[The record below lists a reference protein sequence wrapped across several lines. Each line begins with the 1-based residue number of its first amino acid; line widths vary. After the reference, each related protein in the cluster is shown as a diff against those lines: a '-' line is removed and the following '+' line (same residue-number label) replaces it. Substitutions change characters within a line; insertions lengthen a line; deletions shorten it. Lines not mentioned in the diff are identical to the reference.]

1 MKIKIPLES
10 GRKSPPFQVMEVVT
24 DDLKLVTGGIQVELD
39 KETQLPTG
47 LINLIDLYG
56 NDISLHH
63 SKIKYIVAICA
74 TEIRTRTN
82 RYFIIHPPHN
92 FVKDG
97 QIQTEVT
104 ILQKGGSNWG
114 RCYKYENMFSI

>member
-10 GRKSPPFQVMEVVT
+10 GRKSPPLQVVEVVT
-24 DDLKLVTGGIQVELD
+24 EDLRLVTGGIQIELD

-56 NDISLHH
+56 NDISFHH

-74 TEIRTRTN
+74 TEVRTKSG

-92 FVKDG
+92 FIKDG
-97 QIQTEVT
+97 MPQTQVT
-104 ILQKGGSNWG
+104 TLQKGGSNWG